1 MILFF
6 IVSQLFFAIVIAC
19 FLAANNSCAYSSSPT
34 FDSCLF
40 SSLNSCSSASKIC
53 ISFSI
58 FKRRFGDNGVMVAS
72 HSSTETIV
80 VPSRTEVVRAVVL
93 EAALWGGTALAAL
106 VALVALAVVLLNSN
120 WATNAHN
127 SSCFDLVRKEGMSR
141 VDTRDLF
148 LLCVFNP
155 PTRRRR
161 ILAVSSQQVNC
172 GRAISKRGGK
182 ESLPC

>member
-1 MILFF
+1 
-6 IVSQLFFAIVIAC
+6 
-19 FLAANNSCAYSSSPT
+19 
-34 FDSCLF
+34 
-40 SSLNSCSSASKIC
+40 
-53 ISFSI
+53 
-58 FKRRFGDNGVMVAS
+58 
-72 HSSTETIV
+72 
-80 VPSRTEVVRAVVL
+80 
-93 EAALWGGTALAAL
+93 

-161 ILAVSSQQVNC
+161 ILAVSSQQVKTVAVLFLRE
-172 GRAISKRGGK
+172 GAK
-182 ESLPC
+182 SLCHVEAWK

>member
-93 EAALWGGTALAAL
+93 EAALWGGAALAAL

-141 VDTRDLF
+141 DLF

-161 ILAVSSQQVNC
+161 ILAVSSNKLVQVN
-172 GRAISKRGGK
+172 
-182 ESLPC
+182 